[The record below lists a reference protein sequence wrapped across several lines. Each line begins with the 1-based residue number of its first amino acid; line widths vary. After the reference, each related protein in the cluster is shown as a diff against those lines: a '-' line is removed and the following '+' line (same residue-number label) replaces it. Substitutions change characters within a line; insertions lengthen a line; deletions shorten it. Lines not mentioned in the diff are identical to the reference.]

1 MITRN
6 YGLVGAAILL
16 GGMVLTGCGTTAPP
30 VASASSHQSHTVS
43 PSPAASPPTSSTTPS
58 SRTSTTTST
67 TPSSSSESSHTGSV
81 SPSSSSISLSPITY
95 TTKQQATIYDLGH
108 SVGFPAAYV
117 PRQGFQSKFVQA
129 TTFIAAT
136 SHKGVLMLT
145 YNNFTV
151 QESGSANSFGT
162 GGDHV
167 TTGTVAL
174 TIPGSGSRTPIQGTW
189 TTVYGNMGSGT
200 HSFLTFQ
207 MNGVY
212 YIIGSQTL
220 SETQVDQIAESFSE
234 T

>member
-174 TIPGSGSRTPIQGTW
+174 TIPGSGSRTPIQ
-189 TTVYGNMGSGT
+189 
-200 HSFLTFQ
+200 
-207 MNGVY
+207 
-212 YIIGSQTL
+212 
-220 SETQVDQIAESFSE
+220 
-234 T
+234 